1 MKFAVISNKTKDTG
15 GEHLKAVCE
24 AITANGGDA
33 ALKMRIERDSV
44 IDVSKIDGLDMIM
57 ALGGDG
63 TFLHVARKTA
73 RTGTPILGVNIGSLG
88 FLTGI
93 EVQEIGETV
102 KKITAGD
109 YEIEKRMMIKAS
121 VYREDREMK
130 TTDALNDI
138 VISRGILSRIVN
150 LRTFIDGG
158 YVDTF
163 PGDGLIISTPTGS
176 TGYSLS
182 AGGPVIDHRMDLM
195 VLTPIC
201 PHIMHAKSFVTPS
214 DAIISIE
221 VVEADDYS
229 CSLTAD
235 GQMGFE
241 LKGKDRVDITRSR
254 TEINMV
260 RTGDGNIYKTLRR
273 KIYFRNGEGYETQ

>member
-1 MKFAVISNKTKDTG
+1 MKFGVISNKSKDPHG
-15 GEHLKAVCE
+15 KNLEDVCSAVE
-24 AITANGGDA
+24 ENNGIP
-33 ALKMRIERDSV
+33 ALKLLMERDSA
-44 IDVSKIDGLDMIM
+44 IKPEDMKDLDMILS
-57 ALGGDG
+57 LGGDG

-73 RTGTPILGVNIGSLG
+73 EFGIPILGVNIGSLG
-88 FLTGI
+88 FLTGT
-93 EVQEIGETV
+93 EVMEIKGTLN
-102 KKITAGD
+102 KIVNGS
-109 YEIEKRMMIKAS
+109 YSIEKRMMIEATVTRNGMQLK
-121 VYREDREMK
+121 K
-130 TTDALNDI
+130 TNALNDV

-150 LRTFIDGG
+150 LRTFIDEG

-195 VLTPIC
+195 IMTPIC

-214 DAIISIE
+214 DSIISILVME
-221 VVEADDYS
+221 DDEYS

-241 LKGKDRVDITRSR
+241 LKGNDKVCITKSDYH
-254 TEINMV
+254 INMV
-260 RTGDGNIYKTLRR
+260 RTGNETIFSTLRR
-273 KIYFRNGEGYETQ
+273 KIYFRNGEEHETQ